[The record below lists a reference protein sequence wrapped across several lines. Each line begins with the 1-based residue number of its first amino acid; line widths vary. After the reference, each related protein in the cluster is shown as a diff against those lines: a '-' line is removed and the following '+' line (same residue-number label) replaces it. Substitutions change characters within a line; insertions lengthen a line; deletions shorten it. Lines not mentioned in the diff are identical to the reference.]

1 MTFDFNLKGSRRG
14 ATAAL
19 AMAILLS
26 SSATVNAEPHGNPS
40 LAGTWTL
47 VAADLEKSDGTR
59 THEYG
64 EHPKG
69 QMMIDEKGRY
79 SIEIYDPGLANFAA
93 KESEPTRK
101 EYHDAL
107 EAASTHFGQ
116 ITADWTKHIL
126 RVAIDESLWPNLR
139 GSVQMR
145 QFQFDGEVLS
155 YRIPPSPQ
163 GIVRI
168 SVWRREK

>member
-1 MTFDFNLKGSRRG
+1 MTFESNLRDSLRG
-14 ATAAL
+14 AIAAL
-19 AMAILLS
+19 VMIILLS
-26 SSATVNAEPHGNPS
+26 LSATVKAEPRGNPS

-47 VAADLEKSDGTR
+47 VAADVEKSDGTR

-79 SIEIYDPGLANFAA
+79 SIQIYDPGLANFAA
-93 KESEPTRK
+93 KESEPTPK

-116 ITADWTKHIL
+116 MTIDWTKHIL
-126 RVAIDESLWPNLR
+126 RIAI
-139 GSVQMR
+139 
-145 QFQFDGEVLS
+145 
-155 YRIPPSPQ
+155 
-163 GIVRI
+163 
-168 SVWRREK
+168 